1 MRTDKFDRQQPHRR
15 TKNGTLRLSELP
27 LSQLLF
33 LQDGSLIGA
42 GHAYDPMMFVN
53 SGGKWAA
60 AGTIKGKAAAKEEA
74 SGISATRKMFQAQ
87 AATGQGDV
95 QSTAAK
101 LDSMHQNLVCGLQQ
115 FGGSFGGVAA
125 EFTSSSL
132 DGKIV
137 WWTRDELTAAMK
149 GLKL

>member
-1 MRTDKFDRQQPHRR
+1 M
-15 TKNGTLRLSELP
+15 
-27 LSQLLF
+27 
-33 LQDGSLIGA
+33 
-42 GHAYDPMMFVN
+42 
-53 SGGKWAA
+53 GG
-60 AGTIKGKAAAKEEA
+60 GGDDQGEGGGE
-74 SGISATRKMFQAQ
+74 GGGVGDLGDEKMFQAQ

-95 QSTAAK
+95 QSAAAK

>member
-1 MRTDKFDRQQPHRR
+1 MALSRPGSAPPQQPPAFPASAFTSTAFGIEWTRR
-15 TKNGTLRLSELP
+15 RS
-27 LSQLLF
+27 SR
-33 LQDGSLIGA
+33 S
-42 GHAYDPMMFVN
+42 
-53 SGGKWAA
+53 
-60 AGTIKGKAAAKEEA
+60 
-74 SGISATRKMFQAQ
+74 SATCSE
-87 AATGQGDV
+87 